1 MRALALT
8 LTLFAA
14 SVNANEL
21 KMESKLSLESLDK
34 ANPAPSYY
42 DVKSPNYNRHI
53 LGFEY
58 GPVELNENRRMLLNI
73 RKSF

>member
-1 MRALALT
+1 MRALVLT
-8 LTLFAA
+8 LTLFAT
-14 SVNANEL
+14 SVGAGEL
-21 KMESKLSLESLDK
+21 KMESKLSLDSLERTK
-34 ANPAPSYY
+34 SAPSYY